1 MPIIERVR
9 AYTNEHGMESA
20 AVLSKIP
27 EFKDLNW
34 KQIYSAIRNIKNPDR
49 ERKYYD
55 KNPSYLLWR
64 NAKARSIR
72 KNIYFK
78 LEKEDIKIPVRCPV
92 LGLVLH
98 RYPGKRGGGPS
109 SPTIDRIDP
118 TKGYTKE
125 NVHVI
130 SKRANMLKNDA
141 TPEELVQI
149 CKWVLKNLDKK
160 D

>member
-1 MPIIERVR
+1 MTIVDRVR
-9 AYTNEHGMESA
+9 SYFEKHGVKSA
-20 AVLSKIP
+20 AILREKP
-27 EFKDLNW
+27 EFQDLSW
-34 KQIYSAIRNIKNPDR
+34 KQIYGAIRRIRNPDR

-64 NAKARSIR
+64 NARARSIR

-78 LEKEDIKIPVRCPV
+78 LEREDIKIPVRCPV

-98 RYPGKRGGGPS
+98 RYPGRRGGGPS
-109 SPTIDRIDP
+109 SPTVDRIDP

-130 SKRANMLKNDA
+130 SKRANLLKNDA
-141 TPEELVQI
+141 TPDELVQI
-149 CKWVLKNLDKK
+149 CEWVLKNLGKK